1 MTTHTG
7 TDPYIERTDLF
18 IDGDWQPP
26 LSTETYTVVSPATE
40 EPIGRVPI
48 ASAKESTA
56 RWPPP
61 GAPSK
66 DRCPRGPPPPLWNE
80 PR

>member
-7 TDPYIERTDLF
+7 MDLYIERTDLF

-40 EPIGRVPI
+40 EPERVPRMEVGLPPVLTRG
-48 ASAKESTA
+48 SGRCPMWSSVGPTTA
-56 RWPPP
+56 R
-61 GAPSK
+61 S
-66 DRCPRGPPPPLWNE
+66 GPH
-80 PR
+80 